1 MNWVKTLNQAIDYIE
16 DHLLDDITITQI
28 ADHVYIGGAH
38 LQRGFSALAGLT
50 IGEYIRNRRLSLAGL
65 ELTRGDVRVID
76 IAVKYGYE
84 TAESFSKAFRRF
96 HGISPSKAKQDCK
109 NLKSYSRLTVKII
122 MEGGSVM
129 EYRIEQREAFE
140 VVVKMKTIEV
150 EEGNSTQIPAFW
162 DEYLAAN
169 LPKPT
174 LGICGEVAADTNTFR
189 YGIGDFKK
197 KGQEVLEGFEILQV
211 PQGTWA
217 VFTSKVGV
225 EHVQAMWNRIYS
237 EWLPQAQYTLLPS
250 YDFEYYRN
258 INGSATDDT
267 GKMTGD
273 LVCEIWLPV
282 EKKEFS

>member
-1 MNWVKTLNQAIDYIE
+1 
-16 DHLLDDITITQI
+16 
-28 ADHVYIGGAH
+28 
-38 LQRGFSALAGLT
+38 
-50 IGEYIRNRRLSLAGL
+50 
-65 ELTRGDVRVID
+65 
-76 IAVKYGYE
+76 
-84 TAESFSKAFRRF
+84 
-96 HGISPSKAKQDCK
+96 
-109 NLKSYSRLTVKII
+109 
-122 MEGGSVM
+122 M

-197 KGQEVLEGFEILQV
+197 EGQEVLEGFEILQV

-282 EKKEFS
+282 EK